1 LCELAPRGDAVRS
14 AARDPRS
21 VKRKLRW
28 VLRSSEGDEVFSG
41 LSFGSF
47 VEDEAI
53 ARAMRTSP
61 PPPGHALLVYLDNRE
76 VARIEGSR

>member
-1 LCELAPRGDAVRS
+1 
-14 AARDPRS
+14 
-21 VKRKLRW
+21 